1 MIQDTWLRLR
11 SGSRGLRTVL
21 PSRFTLSS
29 LAWLIA
35 SNLLKLVLG
44 IAASAIV
51 FRTLQPVGASQV
63 ALTLSITGLLSL
75 IGEFGLR
82 DAAVTFIGRALPA
95 NPERAQSVARTFF
108 LAKLALSLLAGTLAY
123 FAAGWITAAF
133 YPGAGVA
140 NLIQLGAFSLL
151 TGSLLGFSLAVL
163 EAQRS
168 FRILGVLGI
177 VQAVIRTFLILVL
190 FTTNNINPV
199 TLILLEALV
208 PLLVFFYS
216 LRFIPSAFYR
226 LRAPFLEHL
235 PAMFHFAKWIAVA
248 AVASTIFL
256 RLDVLMLSY
265 FRPPAQVGLYAVAL
279 ALAGRLD
286 IVKSAILTT
295 SFPEA
300 TRRTSTADLRH
311 FVRQS
316 WHLTGLASLF
326 ILPLLVMGNTLIVWL
341 YGSAYADAVAAFI
354 PLLLAFLCGL
364 NAEPISYVLY
374 ALNKPQWIARM
385 DLGLLLLN
393 FSLNM
398 ALIPAAGIAG
408 AAYGL
413 LVTRIAGALVTVWMV
428 RRALAQ
434 MA

>member
-11 SGSRGLRTVL
+11 TGSRGLRTAL

-51 FRTLQPVGASQV
+51 FRTLQPVGAGQV

-95 NPERAQSVARTFF
+95 NPERAESVARTFF
-108 LAKLALSLLAGTLAY
+108 LAKFALSLLAGTLAY
-123 FAAGWITAAF
+123 FAAGWITAVF
-133 YPGAGVA
+133 YPGAAVA

-151 TGSLLGFSLAVL
+151 TGGLLGFSLAVL
-163 EAQRS
+163 EARRS
-168 FRILGVLGI
+168 FRILGMLGI

-216 LRFIPSAFYR
+216 LRFIPSVFYR

-279 ALAGRLD
+279 ALVGRLD
-286 IVKSAILTT
+286 VVKSAILTT

-300 TRRTSTADLRH
+300 TRRTSNADLRH
-311 FVRQS
+311 FVQQS
-316 WHLTGLASLF
+316 WRLTGLASLF
-326 ILPLLVMGNTLIVWL
+326 LLPLLVIGNTLIVWL

-385 DLGLLLLN
+385 DLVLLLLN
-393 FSLNM
+393 FLLNL

-413 LVTRIAGALVTVWMV
+413 LVTRLAGALVTVWMV

-434 MA
+434 PA

>member
-11 SGSRGLRTVL
+11 SGSRGWRAAL
-21 PSRFTLSS
+21 PTRFTLQS
-29 LAWLIA
+29 LALLIA
-35 SNLLKLVLG
+35 SNLFKLVLG
-44 IAASAIV
+44 IATSAIV
-51 FRTLQPVGASQV
+51 FRTLQPVGAGQV
-63 ALTLSITGLLSL
+63 ALTLGITGLLSL

-82 DAAVTFIGRALPA
+82 DAAVTFIARALPA
-95 NPERAQSVARTFF
+95 HPERAQSVARTFF
-108 LAKLALSLLAGTLAY
+108 LAKLTLSLLAGTIAY
-123 FAAGWITAAF
+123 LAAGWIAATF
-133 YPGAGVA
+133 YPGAAVA
-140 NLIQLGAFSLL
+140 NLIQLGAVSLF
-151 TGSLLGFSLAVL
+151 TGGLLGFSFAVL

-168 FRILGVLGI
+168 FRTLSLLGI
-177 VQAVIRTFLILVL
+177 VQAVIRTLLILVL
-190 FTTNNINPV
+190 FTANNINPV

-208 PLLVFFYS
+208 PLLVFLYS
-216 LRFIPSAFYR
+216 LRFIPAAFYG

-256 RLDVLMLSY
+256 RLDILMLSY

-279 ALAGRLD
+279 ALVGRLD

-300 TRRTSTADLRH
+300 TRRTSTADLH
-311 FVRQS
+311 LFVRQS
-316 WHLTGLASLF
+316 WRLTGLASLC
-326 ILPLLVMGNTLIVWL
+326 ILPLFIIGSALIVWL
-341 YGSAYADAVAAFI
+341 YGSAYTEAAAAFY

-374 ALNKPQWIARM
+374 ASNKPQWVARM
-385 DLGLLLLN
+385 DLVLLLLN
-393 FSLNM
+393 FSLNL

-413 LVTRIAGALVTVWMV
+413 LVTRIAGALVTIWMV
-428 RRALAQ
+428 RRVLAQ
-434 MA
+434 TA